1 MQTAATDPKVRA
13 RALSHSLRVVQLDPR
28 NDEAHYQLANLY
40 LWEKQPRL
48 SLDQLE
54 KLSEAARSQVGA
66 EAVSCAVRAALGQ
79 REATTTAANALA
91 ANPDLTEADANTCLP
106 ELQATRRADLIE
118 VLYAR
123 VPDPSAAGLRILGLA
138 EEANGRLKEAR
149 ATLENAFAKSNSV
162 VILKDLAR
170 VARAQKDNDG
180 ALGYLAHARDL
191 APEDAQ
197 LPYEFAAVCLQMRL
211 FGEARKALGEALRL
225 APNNPDYNLAMGLVV
240 SYSSDPSQAIPYLK
254 RYLDL
259 KPNDSEGELA
269 MGTASFRAKDYD
281 TARVWLKRAIESPK
295 TAADAHYYLGRIALQ
310 MGNFDEASA
319 ELNKSLA
326 LHPEQADTLSQ
337 LGQISLQR
345 RDFKQASTWF
355 EEALRLD
362 PDNYTANFGLLQ
374 LYARTG
380 DPRRQQQSQR
390 FDQIKDMK
398 EEQDRQMMRMIQFS
412 RDGSTGPQN
421 KSQSETPRT
430 EQPTP
435 HGEPK

>member
-1 MQTAATDPKVRA
+1 
-13 RALSHSLRVVQLDPR
+13 
-28 NDEAHYQLANLY
+28 
-40 LWEKQPRL
+40 
-48 SLDQLE
+48 
-54 KLSEAARSQVGA
+54 
-66 EAVSCAVRAALGQ
+66 
-79 REATTTAANALA
+79 
-91 ANPDLTEADANTCLP
+91 
-106 ELQATRRADLIE
+106 
-118 VLYAR
+118 
-123 VPDPSAAGLRILGLA
+123 
-138 EEANGRLKEAR
+138 
-149 ATLENAFAKSNSV
+149 
-162 VILKDLAR
+162 
-170 VARAQKDNDG
+170 
-180 ALGYLAHARDL
+180 
-191 APEDAQ
+191 
-197 LPYEFAAVCLQMRL
+197 
-211 FGEARKALGEALRL
+211 
-225 APNNPDYNLAMGLVV
+225 
-240 SYSSDPSQAIPYLK
+240 
-254 RYLDL
+254 
-259 KPNDSEGELA
+259 

-326 LHPEQADTLSQ
+326 LHPEHADTLSQ